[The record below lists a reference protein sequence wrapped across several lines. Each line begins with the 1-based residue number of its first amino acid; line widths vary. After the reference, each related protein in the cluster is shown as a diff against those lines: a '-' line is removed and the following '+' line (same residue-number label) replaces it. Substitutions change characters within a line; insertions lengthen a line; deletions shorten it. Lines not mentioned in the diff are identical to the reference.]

1 MSRQVTIRQFFDIW
15 LRHHTASAAQGE
27 IIAYLEEE
35 LNLKLNENISKEIHF
50 ILLKIKTNWQRC
62 HYMRE
67 RFEEKFG
74 SWLNSPFVISD
85 ACLSFVSIIYGN

>member
-1 MSRQVTIRQFFDIW
+1 MKIREFFNIW
-15 LRHHTASAAQGE
+15 LRHRTPSAAQGE
-27 IIAYLEEE
+27 VIAYLEEE
-35 LNLKLNENISKEIHF
+35 LKLKLNEKMIKEIKF

-85 ACLSFVSIIYGN
+85 ACLSFVSTLYGT